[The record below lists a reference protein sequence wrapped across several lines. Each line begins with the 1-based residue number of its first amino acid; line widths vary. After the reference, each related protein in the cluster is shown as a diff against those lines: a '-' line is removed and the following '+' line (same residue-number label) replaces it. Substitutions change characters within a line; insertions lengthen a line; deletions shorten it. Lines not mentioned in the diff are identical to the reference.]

1 MDEAV
6 VTALIAAGAAMGG
19 GALTGVLTL
28 AAAKRQASAAWA
40 AGERQAAAA
49 WEAGRQQAAAAWDAG
64 QLQATAQLDVA
75 RRTLAEQTLAD
86 QRAVRRAAYVTYLS
100 RTDSAQQ
107 ALAAWR
113 SAIGTSDEALSRR
126 DYDSAMGAV
135 GEALN
140 VVRLEGPAGVAVA
153 GETLLSS
160 LGIAAPG
167 AQHSV
172 AQAEF
177 LDAARAALTPV

>member
-6 VTALIAAGAAMGG
+6 LTALIAAGAAIGG
-19 GALTGVLTL
+19 GALTGVFTF
-28 AAAKRQASAAWA
+28 AAAKRQADAAWA

-75 RRTLAEQTLAD
+75 RRTLTEQTLAN
-86 QRAVRRAAYVTYLS
+86 QRALRRAAYVAYLS

-107 ALAAWR
+107 ALAAWQN
-113 SAIGTSDEALSRR
+113 AIGTTDEAPRR
-126 DYDSAMGAV
+126 REYDAAMAEV

-140 VVRLEGPAGVAVA
+140 VVRLEGPDPVTAAAETLRDSLAANAPGTGHAVA
-153 GETLLSS
+153 QEAYL
-160 LGIAAPG
+160 P
-167 AQHSV
+167 
-172 AQAEF
+172 
-177 LDAARAALTPV
+177 AARAALTPA

>member
-1 MDEAV
+1 MDDAV
-6 VTALIAAGAAMGG
+6 VTALIAAGAAIGG
-19 GALTGVLTL
+19 GALTGVFTL
-28 AAAKRQASAAWA
+28 ASAKRQAAAAWA
-40 AGERQAAAA
+40 AGERQATAA

-75 RRTLAEQTLAD
+75 RRTLTEQTLAN

-107 ALAAWR
+107 ALTAWQ
-113 SAIGTSDEALSRR
+113 SALGTTDEAPRR
-126 DYDSAMGAV
+126 REYDTAMGAV

-140 VVRLEGPAGVAVA
+140 VVRLEGPDPVAA
-153 GETLLSS
+153 AAEALRNS
-160 LGIAAPG
+160 LDTAASG
-167 AQHSV
+167 TQQSV

-177 LDAARAALTPV
+177 LSAARAALTPV

>member
-6 VTALIAAGAAMGG
+6 LTALIAAGAAIGG
-19 GALTGVLTL
+19 GALTGVFTF
-28 AAAKRQASAAWA
+28 AAAKRQADAAWA

-75 RRTLAEQTLAD
+75 RRTLTEQTLAN
-86 QRAVRRAAYVTYLS
+86 QRALRRAAYVTYLS

-107 ALAAWR
+107 ALSAWQN
-113 SAIGTSDEALSRR
+113 AIGTTDEAPRR
-126 DYDSAMGAV
+126 REYDAAMAEV

-140 VVRLEGPAGVAVA
+140 VVRLEGPDPVTAAAETLRDSLAANAPGTGHAVA
-153 GETLLSS
+153 QE
-160 LGIAAPG
+160 A
-167 AQHSV
+167 
-172 AQAEF
+172 F
-177 LDAARAALTPV
+177 LAAARAALTPA

>member
-6 VTALIAAGAAMGG
+6 MTALIAAGAAIGG
-19 GALTGVLTL
+19 GVLTGVLTL
-28 AAAKRQASAAWA
+28 AAAHRQAAAAWA

-49 WEAGRQQAAAAWDAG
+49 WEAGRQQAAAAWDAA

-75 RRTLAEQTLAD
+75 RRTLGEQTLAD

-107 ALAAWR
+107 ALSAWR
-113 SAIGTSDEALSRR
+113 GAIGTADEGSRR
-126 DYDSAMGAV
+126 REYDLAMGAV

-140 VVRLEGPAGVAVA
+140 VVRLEGPAAVAAA
-153 GETLLSS
+153 GETLRNS
-160 LGIAAPG
+160 LGAAAPG
-167 AQHSV
+167 TQHSV
-172 AQAEF
+172 PQTVF